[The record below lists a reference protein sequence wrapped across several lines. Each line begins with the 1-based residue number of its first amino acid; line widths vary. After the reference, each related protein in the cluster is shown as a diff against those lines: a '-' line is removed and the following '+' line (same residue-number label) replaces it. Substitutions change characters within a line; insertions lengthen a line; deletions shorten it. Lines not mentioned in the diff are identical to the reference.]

1 VPSRRRLLLIAGMS
15 SGYPNHGRGKALL
28 NLLPALG
35 IAALL
40 LLAAWR
46 DLATRMIP
54 DGIPVGLV
62 ILGLM
67 LRLPEGWS
75 AVLASVLVAVLVF
88 VVLLVL
94 AMRGFLGGGDVKLA
108 AAVACGLPPAATW
121 DFIVATTFAG
131 GLLGLAYMA
140 RPRLVLPGRVL
151 AIEAW
156 RLKRGGPL
164 PYAVAIAVGA
174 VLVLL
179 RDRVA

>member
-1 VPSRRRLLLIAGMS
+1 
-15 SGYPNHGRGKALL
+15 LL
-28 NLLPALG
+28 NLLPVLG

-67 LRLPEGWS
+67 LRLPEGWG

-121 DFIVATTFAG
+121 DFIFATTVVG
-131 GLLGLAYMA
+131 GLLGLGYMA

-156 RLKRGGPL
+156 RLRRGGPV
-164 PYAVAIAVGA
+164 PYAVAIAAGA
-174 VLVLL
+174 ILVLL